1 LKPTLLAKW
10 KKKHKK
16 SELENAKPNGIIV
29 TRQNW
34 NAKNGQAKKLK
45 AHKEGSTT
53 KRILEGN

>member
-1 LKPTLLAKW
+1 MKE
-10 KKKHKK
+10 KKHKK
-16 SELENAKPNGIIV
+16 SELGNAKPNGIIV